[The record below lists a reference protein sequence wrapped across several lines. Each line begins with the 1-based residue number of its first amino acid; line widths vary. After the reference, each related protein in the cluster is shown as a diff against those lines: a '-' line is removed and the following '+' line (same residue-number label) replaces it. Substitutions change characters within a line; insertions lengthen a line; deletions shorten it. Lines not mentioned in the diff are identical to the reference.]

1 MASCRTFFGGI
12 QQSQINAANVHAFF
26 SSRGLDKGTTLV
38 GVHLTDSQRYSETEL
53 NNVVEAAK
61 SFFAINY
68 DDCTLF
74 TIEYNDAHNEQAR
87 EDNLWKFRRS
97 FEPKLLQDVLELSV
111 TYYDNQDSDNTNSL
125 ITETY
130 YMVTLDNGN
139 WEVGDH
145 GRT

>member
-1 MASCRTFFGGI
+1 MKKFIAAFLIILVLTLSGCGEAS
-12 QQSQINAANVHAFF
+12 
-26 SSRGLDKGTTLV
+26 DV

-61 SFFAINY
+61 SFFAN
-68 DDCTLF
+68 
-74 TIEYNDAHNEQAR
+74 YNDEHNEQVR
-87 EDNLWKFRRS
+87 DDNLWRFRRS

>member
-1 MASCRTFFGGI
+1 MKKFIAAFLIILVLTLSGCGEAS
-12 QQSQINAANVHAFF
+12 
-26 SSRGLDKGTTLV
+26 DV

-61 SFFAINY
+61 SFFAKNF
-68 DDCTLF
+68 DD
-74 TIEYNDAHNEQAR
+74 
-87 EDNLWKFRRS
+87 
-97 FEPKLLQDVLELSV
+97 SV
-111 TYYDNQDSDNTNSL
+111 TYYENQDSDNTHRL
-125 ITETY
+125 ITDTY